1 MIRNP
6 GNEYKTGH
14 RDLGFIP
21 CTLETEAEL
30 EDTGG
35 SSGEIIF
42 NSLKTWR
49 TWERHK
55 YNPKCLCL
63 RLCFISNSTQTRKFN
78 KPILHSTPRTILP
91 TQAQADFQIAARM
104 FKACST
110 TMHVC
115 YLHRTELDLVRSCN
129 QVPVHHLR
137 FSMIKHNISYGYPCQ
152 LT

>member
-1 MIRNP
+1 MNTKLGIETQDLIR
-6 GNEYKTGH
+6 Y
-14 RDLGFIP
+14 
-21 CTLETEAEL
+21 TLETEAEL
-30 EDTGG
+30 EDPRR
-35 SSGEIIF
+35 SSGEILF
-42 NSLKTWR
+42 KSLKTLR
-49 TWERHK
+49 AKRLYKH
-55 YNPKCLCL
+55 NPKCLCL
-63 RLCFISNSTQTRKFN
+63 RLCFISNSAQTRKFT
-78 KPILHSTPRTILP
+78 KPILHSTPRPILP
-91 TQAQADFQIAARM
+91 TQTQADFQIAARM

>member
-1 MIRNP
+1 MNT
-6 GNEYKTGH
+6 K
-14 RDLGFIP
+14 LGIE
-21 CTLETEAEL
+21 TLVLFPALWRQRQSLRILDVPQER
-30 EDTGG
+30 
-35 SSGEIIF
+35 F
-42 NSLKTWR
+42 FFKSLKTLR
-49 TWERHK
+49 AKRLYKH
-55 YNPKCLCL
+55 NPKCLCL
-63 RLCFISNSTQTRKFN
+63 RLCFISNSVQTRKFT
-78 KPILHSTPRTILP
+78 KPILHSTPRPILP